1 MPVITA
7 QRLEMYRRMAHN
19 FPNGALYVVDR
30 DLRYIIADGMGMRQ
44 VGLTREMLEGKLLSE
59 CFPPDTVAMAEPLFR
74 AALEG
79 RTETNEVTFLAGL
92 YQTYSV
98 PITNDQGV
106 VEAALLMVQDI
117 GPQREMEATLTRQN
131 RLLSDLHKITIDVLN
146 RHNLDEILQY
156 LADSAAAVMEAP
168 YTEIMLKQGD
178 ALVVVAVTDPVTMM
192 LGDAPDRNEARLS
205 WQAYDLCQPVVLDDY
220 QQWPHRRAV
229 YDDIPFH
236 ATADLPITVNGH
248 CVGVLSLARAVP
260 DTPFTPQHVEMGMML
275 AQTAGLLFDN
285 ANLYASALRE
295 LEERTR
301 VEAALRTSEL
311 RYRTV
316 VDVLVEGVVVHDE
329 EGRVVTC
336 NPAAARILGLTQA
349 ELFRRA
355 ALDPNW
361 WMTNEA
367 GDKLTVGKQGDSPIA
382 IALRTGQPQNNVTL
396 RVHKSDGSET
406 WISISAQPMFR
417 PGESRPSGA
426 VASFFDIT
434 ERRAAEQQALQLAAE
449 IKRAEVIRQFIQDA
463 SHEFRTPL
471 SIIQTSLYLL
481 YRAAE
486 QEQKDKRFEQVS
498 EQIVRISRLLDHL
511 VMQAVLDSEPP
522 LQLKPVNVNALLEEC
537 AIKTERRLKDGN
549 LTLELTLEAD
559 LPPVGAN
566 SDRLFYAFEEIV
578 DNAIRYTPSGGKIT
592 IISRREDEN
601 VIVEISDTGIGIAP
615 ADLQRIFE
623 RFYRRDT
630 AHTTPGFGLGLSIVD
645 KIIERHRGTIQVESA
660 LGKSTTFRIVLPPIS
675 IWDKIEIH

>member
-7 QRLEMYRRMAHN
+7 KRLEMYRRMAHN

-30 DLRYIIADGMGMRQ
+30 DLRYVIADGIGMRQ

-59 CFPPDTVAMAEPLFR
+59 CFPPDTVAIAEPLFR
-74 AALEG
+74 VALDG
-79 RTETNEVTFLAGL
+79 RTETNEVMFGSRL

-98 PITNDQGV
+98 PITNDQGI

-117 GPQREMEATLTRQN
+117 GLQREMEATLTRQN

-156 LADSAAAVMEAP
+156 LADSVAAVMEAP
-168 YTEIMLKQGD
+168 HTEIMLKQGD
-178 ALVVVAVTDPVTMM
+178 ALVVVAVTDPVAKM

-220 QQWPHRRAV
+220 QEWPYRRAI
-229 YDDIPFH
+229 YDDFPIH
-236 ATADLPITVNGH
+236 ATADLPIIVNGH
-248 CVGVLSLARAVP
+248 CVGVVSLARTTQ
-260 DTPFTPQHVEMGMML
+260 DTPFTTQQIEIGMML

-285 ANLYASALRE
+285 ANLYASALYE
-295 LEERTR
+295 LEERKR

-316 VDVLVEGVVVHDE
+316 VDVLEEGVVVHDE

-336 NPAAARILGLTQA
+336 NPAAAHILGLTQA
-349 ELFRRA
+349 ELFQRA
-355 ALDPNW
+355 AIDPNW
-361 WMTNEA
+361 WLANES

-382 IALRTGQPQNNVTL
+382 IALRTGQPQTDVTL

-406 WISISAQPMFR
+406 WISITAQPMFR
-417 PGESRPSGA
+417 PGESWPSGA

-434 ERRAAEQQALQLAAE
+434 ERRAAEQQALQLASE

-471 SIIQTSLYLL
+471 SVIQTGMYLL
-481 YRAAE
+481 YRTKD
-486 QEQKDKRFEQVS
+486 QDRKDKLFDQLSEQV
-498 EQIVRISRLLDHL
+498 ERIARLVDHL

-522 LQLKPVNVNALLEEC
+522 LQPRLVHVNPLLSEWARKAEN
-537 AIKTERRLKDGN
+537 RLHGGD
-549 LTLELTLEAD
+549 LTLKLDLDDA

-566 SDRLFYAFEEIV
+566 PDRLYYAFEQIL
-578 DNAIRYTPSGGKIT
+578 DNAIRYTLAGGE
-592 IISRREDEN
+592 ISISTRQTEGS
-601 VIVEISDTGIGIAP
+601 VIVEICDTGIGIAQE
-615 ADLQRIFE
+615 DLPHIFE
-623 RFYRRDT
+623 RFYRRDF
-630 AHTTPGFGLGLSIVD
+630 AHTTPGFGLGLSIAD
-645 KIIERHRGTIQVESA
+645 KIVQRHQGKIAVESKVDV
-660 LGKSTTFRIVLPPIS
+660 GTTFRIMLPPIS
-675 IWDKIEIH
+675 IWDKINTD

>member
-1 MPVITA
+1 MPVITMK
-7 QRLEMYRRMAHN
+7 RLEMYRRMAHH
-19 FPNGALYVVDR
+19 FPNGALYVVDPE
-30 DLRYIIADGMGMRQ
+30 LRYLIADGIGLRQ
-44 VGLTREMLEGKLLSE
+44 LGFTREMLEGKLIRE
-59 CFPPDTVAMAEPLFR
+59 CFTPDIVAMVEPLFQI
-74 AALEG
+74 ALDG
-79 RTETNEVTFLAGL
+79 RTGTDEVTFGTRL

-98 PITNDQGV
+98 PITNDQGI

-178 ALVVVAVTDPVTMM
+178 ALVVVAVTDPVTML

-220 QQWPHRRAV
+220 QKWPYRRAV
-229 YDDIPFH
+229 YDTIPFH
-236 ATADLPITVNGH
+236 ATADLPIIVNGQ
-248 CVGVLSLARAVP
+248 CVGIMSLARALP
-260 DTPFTPQHVEMGMML
+260 DSPFTPQQVEIGMML

-329 EGRVVTC
+329 EGQVVTC

-367 GDKLTVGKQGDSPIA
+367 GNKLTVGKQGDSPIA

-396 RVHKSDGSET
+396 RVHKSDGNET

-449 IKRAEVIRQFIQDA
+449 IKRAEVIRKFIQDA

-471 SIIQTSLYLL
+471 SVIQTGLYLL
-481 YRAAE
+481 YRANE
-486 QEQKDKRFEQVS
+486 PERKDKQFAQVS
-498 EQIVRISRLLDHL
+498 EQVERITRLVDHL

-522 LQLKPVNVNALLEEC
+522 LQGEGIDVNPLLRELAEK
-537 AIKTERRLKDGN
+537 AKKRLQAGN
-549 LTLELTLEAD
+549 LTLKLDLEEN
-559 LPPVGAN
+559 LPVIGAN
-566 SDRLFYAFEEIV
+566 TDRLYYAFEQIM
-578 DNAIRYTPSGGKIT
+578 DNAIRYTLPDGEIA
-592 IISRREDEN
+592 ISSQQVDGN
-601 VIVEISDTGIGIAP
+601 VIVEIRDTGIGIAP
-615 ADLQRIFE
+615 EDLPHIFE
-623 RFYRRDT
+623 RFYRRDA
-630 AHTTPGFGLGLSIVD
+630 AHTTPGFGLGLSIAD
-645 KIIERHRGTIQVESA
+645 KLIQRHRGKIQVESTV
-660 LGKSTTFRIVLPPIS
+660 GTGTTFRIVLPPIS